1 MACEVEVLHP
11 SLTEA
16 WPELVLEAVGEAI
29 ANPVLE
35 NRATGEQLLF
45 AGTVPK
51 GSQLRIQPQ
60 VEEMG
65 LLLES
70 NEAIDPYPWRHEF
83 PNGQAL
89 LFPAIGDGTFT
100 DVSAEVWLLSGS
112 RFAAE
117 KEGSG
122 DQSDAPRFDQARFG
136 GITRVS
142 AGDHLLDQGRLG
154 SMRLGPL
161 SQFVQVPR
169 LLPGSNAWR
178 CGSYGTNPLALDPE
192 KLLANPPNADLPECT
207 LTMRWWSRPPASF
220 RLEVEPILEQ
230 GGGAWRQRAERIG
243 ALAELRWLV
252 ERIRPAGVRA
262 EVRFPEPP
270 LRDSHGLAERPLAL
284 VVTRAEREVQ
294 PLADGA
300 PQLAVVVRP
309 VERQALVDHTPAWG
323 AVLDVCRFDAAYL
336 Q

>member
-1 MACEVEVLHP
+1 
-11 SLTEA
+11 
-16 WPELVLEAVGEAI
+16 
-29 ANPVLE
+29 
-35 NRATGEQLLF
+35 
-45 AGTVPK
+45 
-51 GSQLRIQPQ
+51 
-60 VEEMG
+60 
-65 LLLES
+65 
-70 NEAIDPYPWRHEF
+70 
-83 PNGQAL
+83 
-89 LFPAIGDGTFT
+89 
-100 DVSAEVWLLSGS
+100 
-112 RFAAE
+112 
-117 KEGSG
+117 
-122 DQSDAPRFDQARFG
+122 
-136 GITRVS
+136 
-142 AGDHLLDQGRLG
+142 
-154 SMRLGPL
+154 
-161 SQFVQVPR
+161 
-169 LLPGSNAWR
+169 
-178 CGSYGTNPLALDPE
+178 
-192 KLLANPPNADLPECT
+192 
-207 LTMRWWSRPPASF
+207 
-220 RLEVEPILEQ
+220 VEPILEQ